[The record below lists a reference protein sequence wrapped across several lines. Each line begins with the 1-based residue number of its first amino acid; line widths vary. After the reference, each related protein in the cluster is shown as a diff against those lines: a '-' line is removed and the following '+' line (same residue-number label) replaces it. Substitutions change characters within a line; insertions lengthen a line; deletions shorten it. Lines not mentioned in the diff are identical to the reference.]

1 MATEKKQ
8 GSAKFIIVLV
18 IALLVGVIVFFVG
31 LFSILGD
38 KGAKGSKDTSV
49 YQTTVQANVEAPNL
63 TTSYY
68 VDMEGSTIIVTETEP
83 ITTQTP
89 QGSGQ
94 QDTTQQGNS
103 DTQGETNIVEY
114 YEQLSPNGEN
124 KLSDNP
130 DNEFI
135 ALVSEKHDVNP
146 ELLVAIYSVPD
157 TGVNY
162 VLEFAGSRDKNGNI
176 IKSPDT
182 LSKLYYID
190 LDRNIK
196 VATRSGIGNVGV
208 DAGEGLFTI
217 SLVQKLVMT
226 QYPDYFTGLD

>member
-1 MATEKKQ
+1 MAADKKQ
-8 GSAKFIIVLV
+8 GNAKFIIVLV
-18 IALLVGVIVFFVG
+18 VALLIGVIVFFVG
-31 LFSILGD
+31 LISILG
-38 KGAKGSKDTSV
+38 GGSNSDTTL
-49 YQTTVQANVEAPNL
+49 YQTTEQAYVNTTVSEP

-68 VDMEGSTIIVTETEP
+68 VDMEGSTIIVTETAP
-83 ITTQTP
+83 PATQAP
-89 QGSGQ
+89 QGG
-94 QDTTQQGNS
+94 QQGNNG
-103 DTQGETNIVEY
+103 TQGETNVIQY

-135 ALVSEKHDVNP
+135 TLVSEKYDVNP
-146 ELLVAIYSVPD
+146 ELLVAIYSTPD

-190 LDRNIK
+190 LNKNIK

-208 DAGEGLFTI
+208 DAAEGMFTI
-217 SLVQKLVMT
+217 GIVQKLVMT
-226 QYPDYFTGLD
+226 QYPNYFTGLN

>member
-1 MATEKKQ
+1 MAADKKQ
-8 GSAKFIIVLV
+8 GNAKFIIVLV
-18 IALLVGVIVFFVG
+18 VALLIGVIVFFVG
-31 LFSILGD
+31 LISILG
-38 KGAKGSKDTSV
+38 GGSNSDTTL
-49 YQTTVQANVEAPNL
+49 YQTTEQAYVNTTVSEP

-68 VDMEGSTIIVTETEP
+68 VDMEGSTIIVTETAP
-83 ITTQTP
+83 PATQAP
-89 QGSGQ
+89 QGG
-94 QDTTQQGNS
+94 QQGNNG
-103 DTQGETNIVEY
+103 TQGETNVIQY

-135 ALVSEKHDVNP
+135 ALVSEKYDVNP

-190 LDRNIK
+190 LNKNIK

-208 DAGEGLFTI
+208 DAAEGMFTI
-217 SLVQKLVMT
+217 GIVQKLVMT
-226 QYPDYFTGLD
+226 QYPNYFTGLN

>member
-1 MATEKKQ
+1 MAADKKQ
-8 GSAKFIIVLV
+8 GNAKFIIVLV
-18 IALLVGVIVFFVG
+18 VALLIGVIVFFVG
-31 LFSILGD
+31 LISILG
-38 KGAKGSKDTSV
+38 GGSNSDTTL
-49 YQTTVQANVEAPNL
+49 YQTTEQAYVNTTVSEP

-68 VDMEGSTIIVTETEP
+68 VDMEGSTIIVTETTP
-83 ITTQTP
+83 PATQAP
-89 QGSGQ
+89 QGG
-94 QDTTQQGNS
+94 QQGNNG
-103 DTQGETNIVEY
+103 TQGETNVIQY

-135 ALVSEKHDVNP
+135 TLVSEKYDVNP
-146 ELLVAIYSVPD
+146 ELLVAIYSTPD

-190 LDRNIK
+190 LNKNIK

-208 DAGEGLFTI
+208 DAAECMFTI
-217 SLVQKLVMT
+217 GIVQKLVMT
-226 QYPDYFTGLD
+226 QYPNYFTGLN

>member
-1 MATEKKQ
+1 MAADKKQ
-8 GSAKFIIVLV
+8 GNAKFIIVLV
-18 IALLVGVIVFFVG
+18 VALLIGVIVFFVG
-31 LFSILGD
+31 LISILG
-38 KGAKGSKDTSV
+38 GGSNSDTTL
-49 YQTTVQANVEAPNL
+49 YQTTEQAYVNTTVSEP

-68 VDMEGSTIIVTETEP
+68 VDMEGSTIIVTETAP
-83 ITTQTP
+83 PATQAP
-89 QGSGQ
+89 QGG
-94 QDTTQQGNS
+94 QQGNNG
-103 DTQGETNIVEY
+103 TQGETNVIQY

-135 ALVSEKHDVNP
+135 ALVSEKYDVNP
-146 ELLVAIYSVPD
+146 ELLVAIYSTPD

-190 LDRNIK
+190 LNKNIK

-208 DAGEGLFTI
+208 DAAEGMFTI
-217 SLVQKLVMT
+217 GIVQKLVMT
-226 QYPDYFTGLD
+226 QYPNYFTGLN

>member
-1 MATEKKQ
+1 MAAEKNQ
-8 GSAKFIIVLV
+8 GNAKFIIFLV
-18 IALLVGVIVFFVG
+18 VALLAGVIVFFVG
-31 LFSILGD
+31 LISIF
-38 KGAKGSKDTSV
+38 GSGSNSDTTL
-49 YQTTVQANVEAPNL
+49 YQTTERHYYNNTSTSITTSEP

-68 VDMEGSTIIVTETEP
+68 VDMEGSTIIVTETAP
-83 ITTQTP
+83 PVTQAP
-89 QGSGQ
+89 QGG
-94 QDTTQQGNS
+94 QQGNTG
-103 DTQGETNIVEY
+103 TQSETNVIQY

-135 ALVSEKHDVNP
+135 ALVSEKYDVNP
-146 ELLVAIYSVPD
+146 ELLVAIYSTPD

-176 IKSPDT
+176 VKSPDT

-190 LDRNIK
+190 LDKNIK

-208 DAGEGLFTI
+208 DAAEGMFTI
-217 SLVQKLVMT
+217 GIVQKLVMT
-226 QYPDYFTGLD
+226 QYPNYFTGLS

>member
-1 MATEKKQ
+1 MATENKQ

-18 IALLVGVIVFFVG
+18 IALLLGVIVFFVG
-31 LFSILGD
+31 LFSVMGGKND
-38 KGAKGSKDTSV
+38 KDTTM
-49 YQTTVQANVEAPNL
+49 YQTTKADVTVVTSNL

-68 VDMEGSTIIVTETEP
+68 VDMEGSTIIVTETAP
-83 ITTQTP
+83 PVTQEP
-89 QGSGQ
+89 QGGGQ
-94 QDTTQQGNS
+94 QDTTQQSNNG
-103 DTQGETNIVEY
+103 TQGETNIVEY

-135 ALVSEKHDVNP
+135 ALVSEKYDVNP

-162 VLEFAGSRDKNGNI
+162 VIEFAGSRDSDGNI

-196 VATRSGIGNVGV
+196 IATRSGIGNVGV

-217 SLVQKLVMT
+217 GLVQRLVMT
-226 QYPDYFTGLD
+226 QYPDYFTDLD

>member
-1 MATEKKQ
+1 MAVEKNQ
-8 GSAKFIIVLV
+8 SSVKFIIVLV
-18 IALLVGVIVFFVG
+18 VALLVGVIVLFVG
-31 LFSILGD
+31 LFSML
-38 KGAKGSKDTSV
+38 GSKRNDDTTQ
-49 YQTTVQANVEAPNL
+49 YQTTELHYLNTTREL

-68 VDMEGSTIIVTETEP
+68 VDMEGSTIIMTETAP
-83 ITTQTP
+83 PATQAP
-89 QGSGQ
+89 QNS
-94 QDTTQQGNS
+94 QQGNTG
-103 DTQGETNIVEY
+103 TQGETNIVQY

-130 DNEFI
+130 GNEFI
-135 ALVSEKHDVNP
+135 ALISEKYGVNP
-146 ELLVAIYSVPD
+146 ELLVAIYSTPD

-162 VLEFAGSRDKNGNI
+162 VIEFAGSRDKNGNI

-208 DAGEGLFTI
+208 DAAEGLLTI
-217 SLVQKLVMT
+217 GLVQRLVMT
-226 QYPDYFTGLD
+226 QYPNYFTGLD